1 MSINIKDEN
10 ELIEYL
16 RNKKNIQNE
25 KFKNFLNVKIKSM
38 MNNHTIIKNM
48 EKDIEEE
55 CIILDS
61 IIELIE
67 KKNKEIIQ
75 LKSYSIFDI
84 QKYNSIVSI

>member
-1 MSINIKDEN
+1 MSNIKDEN
-10 ELIEYL
+10 KLIEYL

-25 KFKNFLNVKIKSM
+25 KFKNFLNKKIKSM
-38 MNNHTIIKNM
+38 MNNDNIIKNM
-48 EKDIEEE
+48 EKEIDEE

-67 KKNKEIIQ
+67 KKNKEIVQ

>member
-1 MSINIKDEN
+1 MSNIKDEN

-25 KFKNFLNVKIKSM
+25 KFKNFLNKKIKSM
-38 MNNHTIIKNM
+38 MNNDNIIKNM
-48 EKDIEEE
+48 EKEIEEE

-67 KKNKEIIQ
+67 KKNKEIVQ

>member
-1 MSINIKDEN
+1 MSNIKDEN
-10 ELIEYL
+10 DLIEYL

-25 KFKNFLNVKIKSM
+25 KIKSM
-38 MNNHTIIKNM
+38 MNNDNIIKNM
-48 EKDIEEE
+48 EKEIEEE

-67 KKNKEIIQ
+67 KKNKEIVQ

>member
-1 MSINIKDEN
+1 MSNIKDEN
-10 ELIEYL
+10 DLIEYL

-25 KFKNFLNVKIKSM
+25 KFKNFLNKKIKSM
-38 MNNHTIIKNM
+38 MNNDNIIKNM
-48 EKDIEEE
+48 EKEIEEE

-67 KKNKEIIQ
+67 KKNKEIVQ

>member
-1 MSINIKDEN
+1 MSNIKDEN

-25 KFKNFLNVKIKSM
+25 KIKSM
-38 MNNHTIIKNM
+38 MNNDNIIKNM
-48 EKDIEEE
+48 EKEIEEE

-67 KKNKEIIQ
+67 KKNKEIVQ

>member
-1 MSINIKDEN
+1 MSNIKDEN

-25 KFKNFLNVKIKSM
+25 KFKNFLNKKIKSM
-38 MNNHTIIKNM
+38 MNNHNIIKNM
-48 EKDIEEE
+48 EKEIDEE

-67 KKNKEIIQ
+67 KKNKEIVQ

>member
-1 MSINIKDEN
+1 MSNIKDEN

-25 KFKNFLNVKIKSM
+25 KFKNFLNEKIKSM
-38 MNNHTIIKNM
+38 MNNDNIIKNM
-48 EKDIEEE
+48 EKEIEEE

-67 KKNKEIIQ
+67 KKNKEIVQ

>member
-1 MSINIKDEN
+1 MSNIKDEN
-10 ELIEYL
+10 DLIEYL
-16 RNKKNIQNE
+16 KNKKNIQNE
-25 KFKNFLNVKIKSM
+25 KIKSM
-38 MNNHTIIKNM
+38 MNNDNIIKNM
-48 EKDIEEE
+48 EKEIEEE

-67 KKNKEIIQ
+67 KKNKEIVQ

>member
-1 MSINIKDEN
+1 MSNIKDEN

-16 RNKKNIQNE
+16 RKKKNIQNE
-25 KFKNFLNVKIKSM
+25 KFKTFLNVKIKSM
-38 MNNHTIIKNM
+38 MNNHNIIKNM
-48 EKDIEEE
+48 EKEIDEE

-67 KKNKEIIQ
+67 KKNKEIVQ

>member
-1 MSINIKDEN
+1 MSNIKDEN
-10 ELIEYL
+10 DLIEYL
-16 RNKKNIQNE
+16 KNKKNIQNE
-25 KFKNFLNVKIKSM
+25 KFKNFLNKKIKSM
-38 MNNHTIIKNM
+38 MNNDNIIKNM
-48 EKDIEEE
+48 EKEIEEE

-67 KKNKEIIQ
+67 KKNKEIVQ

>member
-1 MSINIKDEN
+1 
-10 ELIEYL
+10 
-16 RNKKNIQNE
+16 
-25 KFKNFLNVKIKSM
+25 
-38 MNNHTIIKNM
+38 MNNDNIIKNM
-48 EKDIEEE
+48 EKEIEEE

-67 KKNKEIIQ
+67 KKNKEIVQ